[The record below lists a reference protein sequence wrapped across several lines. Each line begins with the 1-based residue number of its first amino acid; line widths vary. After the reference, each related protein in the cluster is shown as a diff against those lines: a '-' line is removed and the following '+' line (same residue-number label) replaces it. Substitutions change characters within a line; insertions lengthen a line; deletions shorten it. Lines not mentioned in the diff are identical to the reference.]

1 MTAPAP
7 NRCAPVTP
15 LHLAL
20 LLGEID
26 LAVAERAAADFLNAL
41 REDPRSRAK
50 CLSLTTPTPSTAT
63 GGRHG

>member
-1 MTAPAP
+1 MTTPTP
-7 NRCAPVTP
+7 TRLAPVTP
-15 LHLAL
+15 LHVVPPLE
-20 LLGEID
+20 EID
-26 LAVAERAAADFLNAL
+26 LPGAERAAADFLNAL